1 VALSSAFGDFR
12 GRTWLNTAHQGA
24 VPLPAAAAAAEAMS
38 WKVSPHELT
47 TERFEGVPRRLR
59 SALAALVNAPADQIV
74 LANSASYGLHLVANG
89 LSWEPGDEVLVIAN
103 DFPSDIFPWLTLE
116 RRFGVVVRRLRPAGP
131 TVTADEVGAALT
143 PRTTLFCTTWVNSF
157 TGGAVDLAALGAVCA
172 ERGVIFVVNG
182 SQAVGAR
189 PFDASATPV
198 DALISVGFKWLC
210 GPYGT
215 GFAWLA
221 PRLRERLVPTKAYWL
236 AHLSQ
241 RDLARD
247 DLSPT
252 LEPALAD
259 GERNDLDIFGT
270 ANFNTFVPW
279 TVAVEHVLAL
289 GVDRIRAYD
298 QSLVGHLV
306 DGLDAAGYKV
316 LSPRDGEDRS
326 TLVYFT
332 HEDPARNK
340 GLHERLAAA
349 GVDVAFRAGK
359 LRASPHLY
367 NDAAD
372 IDRLLT
378 VLAG

>member
-1 VALSSAFGDFR
+1 MALSSAFGDFG

-24 VPLPAAAAAAEAMS
+24 VPLPAASAAAEAVS

-47 TERFEGVPRRLR
+47 TERFEDVPRRLR
-59 SALAALVNAPADQIV
+59 AALGRLVNAPPEQIV

-89 LSWEPGDEVLVIAN
+89 LPWEPGDEVLVIAN

-116 RRFGVVVRRLRPAGP
+116 QRFGVVVRRLRPSGAV
-131 TVTADEVGAALT
+131 VTADELDAAIT
-143 PRTTLFCTTWVNSF
+143 PRTKLFCTTWVNSF
-157 TGGAVDLAALGAVCA
+157 TGGAADLAALGAVCSSH
-172 ERGVIFVVNG
+172 GVVFVVNG

-189 PFDASATPV
+189 PFDASATAV

-215 GFAWLA
+215 GFTWLA
-221 PRLRERLVPTKAYWL
+221 PRLRERLTPTKAYWL

-252 LEPALAD
+252 LEP
-259 GERNDLDIFGT
+259 GERNDFDIFGT
-270 ANFNTFVPW
+270 ANFNNFVPW
-279 TVAVEHVLAL
+279 TVSVEHVLDL
-289 GVDRIRAYD
+289 GVGPIHAYD
-298 QSLVGHLV
+298 QGLVTHLV
-306 DGLDAAGYKV
+306 DGLDAAGYRV
-316 LSPRDGEDRS
+316 LSPRLEGERS

-332 HEDPARNK
+332 HENPASNQD
-340 GLHERLAAA
+340 LHGRLAAA

-367 NDAAD
+367 NSAEDL
-372 IDRLLT
+372 DRLLDT
-378 VLAG
+378 LAG